1 MKGGEN
7 LSNTYA
13 DLGPT
18 ISSKQSARGDRNIG
32 GGRNL
37 TRSGNMM
44 MKASTETPVTIE
56 KFGVKRNML
65 RSLFGMRQ
73 VDYSK
78 RELIAINNG
87 ISDQKELARQ
97 GNSMDGSIIPKPR
110 DMTYMEYLEEKQKVE
125 SAIDESLISGKIPN
139 TPLFCTPNC
148 QHNHKHN
155 YQYDFSKNFKDP
167 RSERPGV
174 EFLENVK
181 HMPMSDLD
189 MTSNQVGELG
199 RL

>member
-1 MKGGEN
+1 M
-7 LSNTYA
+7 S
-13 DLGPT
+13 
-18 ISSKQSARGDRNIG
+18 IKQTAG
-32 GGRNL
+32 GGRNFV
-37 TRSGNMM
+37 RSGNVM
-44 MKASTETPVTIE
+44 MKVSSETPVTIE

-73 VDYSK
+73 VDYTK
-78 RELIAINNG
+78 RELIAIDSA
-87 ISDQKELARQ
+87 ITDQKELARQ
-97 GNSMDGSIIPKPR
+97 GNSLNGTVIPKPR
-110 DMTYMEYLEEKQKVE
+110 DMTYMEHLEEKQKVE
-125 SAIDESLISGKIPN
+125 SAIDESLICGKIPN

-148 QHNHKHN
+148 QHNHNHN
-155 YQYDFSKNFKDP
+155 HNFQYDFSKNFKDP

>member
-1 MKGGEN
+1 
-7 LSNTYA
+7 
-13 DLGPT
+13 
-18 ISSKQSARGDRNIG
+18 
-32 GGRNL
+32 
-37 TRSGNMM
+37 
-44 MKASTETPVTIE
+44 
-56 KFGVKRNML
+56 
-65 RSLFGMRQ
+65 
-73 VDYSK
+73 
-78 RELIAINNG
+78 
-87 ISDQKELARQ
+87 
-97 GNSMDGSIIPKPR
+97 
-110 DMTYMEYLEEKQKVE
+110 MTYMEYLEEKQKVE